1 MTSLNM
7 IDSSEEDSGHCNNMS
22 IDDLT
27 DRLHV
32 MQYQESTHYRF
43 ANYIDKNQETVDREC
58 RVKMTEWCYQGKIT
72 SNYLLLHET
81 WTRALNSAPSFAH
94 HPIVT
99 DFCKFK
105 RETVA
110 VSMSYL
116 DRFLSTS
123 RPSACRAL
131 QYKKEYQLAAMTCLY
146 IAIKLFEPLAMDTGL
161 LSSISQGCYSESD
174 ISDMEKEILT
184 SLGWRMNG
192 PTSHDFLS
200 HILEVLPSSASSSC
214 ESIMRTIS
222 DFSRF
227 QVELAVSDYDLA
239 IQKPSIVALAAI
251 LNSAEGVDNTLF
263 RSQCRRQFLQYI
275 TNELSMD
282 PFSAQVNAVRTRLL
296 RLFSKNSGYDM
307 PQIANFTPIACPGSE
322 YYVHSSQK
330 PRAYASPVS
339 VARNLYPESTSER
352 HARCA

>member
-7 IDSSEEDSGHCNNMS
+7 IVSSEEDSGHTCNNMS
-22 IDDLT
+22 IDELT

-32 MQYQESTHYRF
+32 MQYQESTHYRC
-43 ANYIDKNQETVDREC
+43 ANYIDKNRETVDRDC
-58 RVKMTEWCYQGKIT
+58 RVKMTEWCYQ
-72 SNYLLLHET
+72 
-81 WTRALNSAPSFAH
+81 
-94 HPIVT
+94 VT

-116 DRFLSTS
+116 DRFLSTL

-200 HILEVLPSSASSSC
+200 HILEVLPSSATASC
-214 ESIMRTIS
+214 ESIIRTIS

-251 LNSAEGVDNTLF
+251 LNSAEGVDSTLF
-263 RSQCRRQFLQYI
+263 RSQCRRQFLHYI

-282 PFSAQVNAVRTRLL
+282 PFSAQVNAVRIRLL
-296 RLFSKNSGYDM
+296 RLFSKNSCYEM
-307 PQIANFTPIACPGSE
+307 PQIANFTPVSCPGSE
-322 YYVHSSQK
+322 YHVHSSQK
-330 PRAYASPVS
+330 PLAYASPVS
-339 VARNLYPESTSER
+339 VARNLYPESTSDR

>member
-1 MTSLNM
+1 MSSLNM
-7 IDSSEEDSGHCNNMS
+7 IVSSEEDSGPICSNLS
-22 IDDLT
+22 VDELT

-32 MQYQESTHYRF
+32 MQYQESTNYKC
-43 ANYIDKNQETVDREC
+43 ANYIDANQETVDREC
-58 RVKMTEWCYQGKIT
+58 RVKMCEWCYQ
-72 SNYLLLHET
+72 
-81 WTRALNSAPSFAH
+81 
-94 HPIVT
+94 VT

-123 RPSACRAL
+123 RPSARRAL
-131 QYKKEYQLAAMTCLY
+131 MYKKDYQLAAMTCLY
-146 IAIKLFEPLAMDTGL
+146 IAIKLFEPLAMDTAL

-174 ISDMEKEILT
+174 ISDMEQEILT
-184 SLGWRMNG
+184 GLSWRLNG

-200 HILEVLPSSASSSC
+200 HILEALPYSAPKSC
-214 ESIMRTIS
+214 DSITQTLA

-251 LNSAEGVDNTLF
+251 LNSAEGVDGSLF
-263 RSQCRRQFLQYI
+263 RTQCRRQYI
-275 TNELSMD
+275 NFISNELGMD
-282 PFSAQVNAVRTRLL
+282 PFSSQVNAVRTRLL
-296 RLFSKNSGYDM
+296 HLFSKNSGYEM
-307 PQIANFTPIACPGSE
+307 PQIANFTPIACPESE
-322 YYVHSSQK
+322 HYHHVRSSGK
-330 PRAYASPVS
+330 PRAHASPVS
-339 VARNLYPESTSER
+339 VARNLYPESSTDI